1 MVEICSPTFFGFA
14 FADEKHEEIDLS
26 NVLSNVYLGVLTCT
40 DFSTLLSHG
49 SIIVGITQKRRKKLR
64 DLVDTALAARVVP
77 GAITQSIIGKAR
89 LVLSAAFSSIGKA
102 CLQPLRQHA
111 AQREPHGVGQR
122 PSRPKTPWS
131 SFGCSAT
138 SCPIAES
145 HYSVPRQPPSSSS
158 PTPKASNAKGTMH
171 PPGIFGSRSSTHAR
185 IVLVVRT
192 SPGEHRDAPRR
203 SAQTRHLDWAIRG
216 DCGHFS
222 IPQLPT
228 GVFSRG
234 AQSNYGSTILG
245 L

>member
-1 MVEICSPTFFGFA
+1 MTQRGRGEHLFWIHTLSPPPDLDSVRTFSG
-14 FADEKHEEIDLS
+14 
-26 NVLSNVYLGVLTCT
+26 Y
-40 DFSTLLSHG
+40 G
-49 SIIVGITQKRRKKLR
+49 SGP
-64 DLVDTALAARVVP
+64 A
-77 GAITQSIIGKAR
+77 
-89 LVLSAAFSSIGKA
+89 
-102 CLQPLRQHA
+102 A
-111 AQREPHGVGQR
+111 AQRAR
-122 PSRPKTPWS
+122 ASRPNRERGTVPTGTIGI
-131 SFGCSAT
+131 FHIYT
-138 SCPIAES
+138 
-145 HYSVPRQPPSSSS
+145 VPRQPPSSSS